1 MSCRDTQ
8 KNLVLRHMRKY
19 GWITTLIAFRR
30 YQICR
35 LSERI
40 RELEDDGHLINHPR
54 VTRNGKTY
62 TVYSLVEGKQQKR
75 AA

>member
-1 MSCRDTQ
+1 MKCRDTQ
-8 KNLVLRHMRKY
+8 KNLILRHMRRY
-19 GWITTLIAFRR
+19 GWITTLIAFRE
-30 YQICR
+30 YQITR

-40 RELEDDGHLINHPR
+40 RELIDDGHLINRPL
-54 VTRNGKTY
+54 TSRNGKTY

>member
-1 MSCRDTQ
+1 MSLQTQ
-8 KNLVLRHMRKY
+8 KQQVLQHLRCH
-19 GWITTLIAFRR
+19 GSISTFIAFKR
-30 YQICR
+30 YDITR

-40 RELEDDGHLINHPR
+40 RELEDDGHLINKPR

-62 TVYSLVEGKQQKR
+62 SVYSLVEGKQAR

>member
-1 MSCRDTQ
+1 MSCHDTQ
-8 KNLVLRHMRKY
+8 KNLILRHMRRY

-30 YQICR
+30 YQITR

-40 RELEDDGHLINHPR
+40 RELIDDGHLINRPLI
-54 VTRNGKTY
+54 TRNGKTY

>member
-1 MSCRDTQ
+1 MSCRKTQ
-8 KNLVLRHMRKY
+8 KAQVLAHMRKY
-19 GWITTLIAFRR
+19 GHITTLIAFNR

-40 RELEDDGHLINHPR
+40 RELEDDGHHINKPR
-54 VTRNGKTY
+54 TTRNGKTY
-62 TVYSLVEGKQQKR
+62 SVYSLVEWQAR

>member
-8 KNLVLRHMRKY
+8 KNLILRHLRRH
-19 GWITTLIAFRR
+19 GWITTLIAFKE
-30 YQICR
+30 YQVCR
-35 LSERI
+35 LSQRI
-40 RELEDDGHLINHPR
+40 IELRADGHLINAPR

-62 TVYSLVEGKQQKR
+62 SVYSLVQGKQAR

>member
-8 KNLVLRHMRKY
+8 KNLILRHLRKH
-19 GWITTLIAFRR
+19 GWITTLIAFKQ
-30 YQICR
+30 YQVCR

-40 RELEDDGHLINHPR
+40 RELEHDGHLINHPR
-54 VTRNGKTY
+54 VTRNGKSY
-62 TVYSLVEGKQQKR
+62 TVYSLVQGRQAR

>member
-1 MSCRDTQ
+1 MNCHTQ
-8 KNLVLRHMRKY
+8 KQQVLNYLRSH
-19 GWITTLIAFRR
+19 GSITTFIAFKR
-30 YQICR
+30 YDICR

-40 RELEDDGHLINHPR
+40 RELEHDGHLINKPR

-62 TVYSLVEGKQQKR
+62 SVYSLVEGKQAR

>member
-1 MSCRDTQ
+1 MSRRMGLQ
-8 KNLVLRHMRKY
+8 KYLVLQHLKHR
-19 GWITTLIAFRR
+19 GSITTFIAFKR
-30 YQICR
+30 YAITR

-40 RELEDDGHLINHPR
+40 RELEADGYVIRHPR

-62 TVYSLVEGKQQKR
+62 VAYSLIESVAR